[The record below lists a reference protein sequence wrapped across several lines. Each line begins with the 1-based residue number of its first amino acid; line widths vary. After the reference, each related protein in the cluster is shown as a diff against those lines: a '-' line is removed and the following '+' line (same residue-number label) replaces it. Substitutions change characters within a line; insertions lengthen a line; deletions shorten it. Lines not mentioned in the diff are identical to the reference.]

1 MTVIHLSPL
10 PKRVQ
15 AARFSLEG
23 IGSTITVVEPTEETL
38 HVDLDKKFVDSV
50 LGLNNDNDNDGV
62 VQTQGD

>member
-23 IGSTITVVEPTEETL
+23 IGASITVVEPTEETL
-38 HVDLDKKFVDSV
+38 HIDLDKKFVDLV
-50 LGLNNDNDNDGV
+50 LGLDNEDTDGT

>member
-15 AARFSLEG
+15 AAQFSFEG
-23 IGSTITVVEPTEETL
+23 INSRITVVEPTEETL
-38 HVDLDKKFVDSV
+38 CIDLDKKFVDSV
-50 LGLNNDNDNDGV
+50 LGLDNDDTDGT